1 VVETLRGILLLH
13 TSEELAS
20 LVDVSAEALV
30 DLRSLAPRVN
40 PAQIVGM
47 IRAFTPGPVT
57 RGGLRP
63 QLPLELSVVES
74 ADLLRFA
81 PATNGASAAPP
92 HRPPPSV
99 SSEESLPRERAPAPR
114 PAPDPQ
120 PTNGTANRTP
130 APPPTPHVAPA
141 AAPVSE
147 AAAPQAG
154 ILFTE
159 AQRRWAE
166 ILEVCGARSRS
177 IQALLRSGRPIG
189 ADGDT
194 LLIGFPYP
202 FHRERIE
209 DVKNRIVVEET
220 IVRVL
225 GIKVQVQ
232 CVMSTRE
239 TLAAQDPLQ
248 AALDDPL
255 VKAAVSLG
263 ARVRQVVEESSEED
277 S

>member
-1 VVETLRGILLLH
+1 
-13 TSEELAS
+13 
-20 LVDVSAEALV
+20 
-30 DLRSLAPRVN
+30 
-40 PAQIVGM
+40 M

-74 ADLLRFA
+74 ADLLRGA
-81 PATNGASAAPP
+81 PAATAPVAAVPTS
-92 HRPPPSV
+92 RPSPAATH
-99 SSEESLPRERAPAPR
+99 EEAMPRERERPAAPR
-114 PAPDPQ
+114 PEVPVAHPA
-120 PTNGTANRTP
+120 NGAASL
-130 APPPTPHVAPA
+130 APPPPATRAPA
-141 AAPVSE
+141 AASVPEV
-147 AAAPQAG
+147 AAPQAG

-159 AQRRWAE
+159 AQRRWGE

-189 ADGDT
+189 ADGET

-209 DVKNRIVVEET
+209 DVKNRVVVEET

-225 GIKVQVQ
+225 GMKVQVQ